1 MTAASQLLN
10 DLQDIL
16 PTIAAN
22 ADQAE
27 ALRMTPPENIEL
39 LTKIKFMRAFQPKAW
54 GGLELSLPQ
63 FAECVATLAGACAG
77 TAWSTSLLNTHSH
90 QLALF
95 SQQAQQDVWGQD
107 PEATISSSIAPF
119 GKTTE
124 VDGGVMFSGDMSW
137 SSGCDYAQW
146 AIMGFIRAGAAV
158 DSAPHQ
164 HFALVPR
171 ADYEIIDDW
180 HAMAMKGSGT
190 KTLIVRDVFVPEH
203 RIESAKALM
212 TGQSTGYGMYPDSNI
227 FFSAYRPYF
236 ACGFSAISLGI
247 AEQMIRWFTE
257 RSKTRV
263 RAYTGAEVGKD
274 VPAYMRL
281 AESKHQINAARALL
295 EKDWNDLAQM
305 GVKHALPNADQLA
318 QWRTNQA
325 YAVKMCV
332 AAVDRLFESSGANA
346 WFLTNEAQRLF
357 RDSHMTAAHAYTDY
371 DVCKQIYGR
380 HLVGLE
386 PDPRLL

>member
-1 MTAASQLLN
+1 MTLANQLLS
-10 DLQDIL
+10 DLKDIL

-22 ADQAE
+22 ADKAE
-27 ALRMTPPENIEL
+27 ALRMTPPENIAAL
-39 LTKIKFMRAFQPKAW
+39 KKIKFLRAFQPKAW
-54 GGLELSLPQ
+54 GGLELPLPE
-63 FAECVATLAGACAG
+63 FAEAVATLAGACAS
-77 TAWSTSLLNTHSH
+77 TAWATSLLCTHSH

-95 SQQAQQDVWGQD
+95 SKQTQEDVWGQD

-124 VDGGVMFSGDMSW
+124 VAGGVMFSGDMSW
-137 SSGCDYAQW
+137 SSGCDHAQW
-146 AIMGFIRAGAAV
+146 AIMGFIRKGAAV
-158 DSAPHQ
+158 DASPHQ

-171 ADYEIIDDW
+171 SDYEIIDDW
-180 HAMAMKGSGT
+180 HAMALKGSGT
-190 KTLIVRDVFVPEH
+190 KTLKVRNVFVPEH

-212 TGQSTGYGMYPDSNI
+212 TGKSAGYGMYPHSEI

-236 ACGFSAISLGI
+236 ASGFSAVSLGI
-247 AEQMIRWFTE
+247 AEQMVSWFTQ

-295 EKDWNDLAQM
+295 EKDWHDLAKM
-305 GVKHALPNADQLA
+305 GVQQALPDADQLA

-346 WFLTNEAQRLF
+346 WFLTNQAQRLF
-357 RDSHMTAAHAYTDY
+357 RDAHMTAAHAYTDY